1 MTGMPFRIRPDADFT
16 KSFREAAAGQ
26 LQAALDIIEQRPEG
40 THQAIHAFRKNL
52 KKVRSLYRLVAA
64 DARKF
69 QKQENAR
76 LRETAR
82 SLSAIRDAE
91 ALIETVRYLKSEAQD
106 PEEASA
112 LDRIA
117 AILETR
123 RNWMTEAEAG
133 IEAKLRETSEALRH
147 AIDALDD
154 ISFPASRTKAAKLV
168 AKGWK
173 RTAAK
178 AHEALDACHG
188 EASDEAFHELRKR
201 TQDYRAHHRLLS
213 PLWPSAMKAKR
224 AAAKELVDRLGHV
237 HDLAVLSELVEA
249 EPQLFTRSD
258 DLARLLDAIIRRQQ
272 EDRRLA
278 LAQAGEIFADDPD
291 EEAKRIALL
300 WDAAAN

>member
-1 MTGMPFRIRPDADFT
+1 MPFRIRPDADFT
-16 KSFREAAAGQ
+16 KSFREAAAGE
-26 LQAALDIIEQRPEG
+26 LQAARDVIEQRPEG

-69 QKQENAR
+69 QKQENER
-76 LRETAR
+76 LREMAR

-91 ALIETVRYLKSEAQD
+91 ALIETVRYLKSHVSD
-106 PEEASA
+106 PEEASS

-133 IEAKLRETSEALRH
+133 IEAKLRETSEALKH
-147 AIDALDD
+147 ALWALDD
-154 ISFPASRTKAAKLV
+154 ISFPSSPNKAAKLV
-168 AKGWK
+168 ANGWK

-188 EASDEAFHELRKR
+188 EASDSAFHELRKR
-201 TQDYRAHHRLLS
+201 TQDYRAHHGLLS

-237 HDLAVLSELVEA
+237 HDLSVLSDLVEA

-258 DLARLLDAIIRRQQ
+258 DLAHLLDAIIRRQQ

-278 LAQAGEIFADDPD
+278 LAQAEEIFADSPD
-291 EEAKRIALL
+291 EEARRVELL
-300 WDAAAN
+300 WSSLRK